1 MTASDVNSEGQSD
14 GTPDASIPASIPA
27 GGAATGLKAR
37 VAPPRHLPPYR
48 VLLHND
54 DVNEIHQV
62 IAWLTELTPLA
73 HSRAAQ
79 VTLEA
84 DVRGV
89 SLVLVTH
96 RELAELY
103 RDQLRTRRLTV
114 TIEPQ
119 N

>member
-1 MTASDVNSEGQSD
+1 MSASDQNSDGQSVS
-14 GTPDASIPASIPA
+14 TPDNGGPAV
-27 GGAATGLKAR
+27 GLKTR
-37 VAPPRHLPPYR
+37 PAPPRHLPLYR

-54 DVNEIHQV
+54 DVNEVHQV

-73 HSRAAQ
+73 HSRAAE

-84 DVRGV
+84 DVQGV

-103 RDQLRTRRLTV
+103 RDQLRTKRLTV

-119 N
+119 D

>member
-1 MTASDVNSEGQSD
+1 MSASDVNSQGQSD
-14 GTPDASIPASIPA
+14 HTADGSIPA

-62 IAWLTELTPLA
+62 IAWITELTPLA
-73 HSRAAQ
+73 HPQAAQ

-103 RDQLRTRRLTV
+103 RDQLRTKRLTV

-119 N
+119 D